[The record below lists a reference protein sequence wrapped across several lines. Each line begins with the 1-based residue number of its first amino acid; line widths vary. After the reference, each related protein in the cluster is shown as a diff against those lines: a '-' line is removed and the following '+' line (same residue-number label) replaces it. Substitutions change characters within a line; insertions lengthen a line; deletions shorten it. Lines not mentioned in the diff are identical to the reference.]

1 MTQNVQCMGR
11 NCEQPDQEFC
21 SPEKLFKLHLEAE
34 DVRLRNRYLAIWM
47 LMDGKSREFVMEQF
61 NIQWTTLQKWV
72 RLWNKGGPERL
83 KLGKITGRP
92 TKMTDEAKDFIVK
105 SIEFTHPE
113 TGEKVT
119 GLSISANLKKISNRP
134 EHKQCLC
141 SSEKVGLQQDTAKN
155 GSGKARRRGCSGIQ
169 D

>member
-105 SIEFTHPE
+105 SIEFTHSE

-119 GLSISANLKKISNRP
+119 GLSISANLKKNF
-134 EHKQCLC
+134 K
-141 SSEKVGLQQDTAKN
+141 
-155 GSGKARRRGCSGIQ
+155 
-169 D
+169 